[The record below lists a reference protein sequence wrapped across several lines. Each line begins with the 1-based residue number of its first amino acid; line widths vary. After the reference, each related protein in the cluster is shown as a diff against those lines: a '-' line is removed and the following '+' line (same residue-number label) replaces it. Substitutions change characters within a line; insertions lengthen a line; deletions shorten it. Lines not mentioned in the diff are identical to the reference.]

1 MGRPHTK
8 FVAIKTDGE
17 LQQEIQGVYSSLRRA
32 KAAIAETCSQDEKN
46 LTSEHPDGQFSSNQ
60 KGTRIS
66 CTFSCTEYSSS
77 WEYDILRFA
86 EDAPV
91 PGTEADETNPTD

>member
-8 FVAIKTDGE
+8 FVAIKTDSE

-32 KAAIAETCSQDEKN
+32 KATIAEACSRDEEKF
-46 LTSEHPDGQFSSNQ
+46 TSEHPDGQFFSNQ

-66 CTFSCTEYSSS
+66 CTFSCNEYSSS
-77 WEYDILRFA
+77 WEYEILRFA
-86 EDAPV
+86 EDATV
-91 PGTEADETNPTD
+91 PGTEADKTNPTD